1 MDYTEAIKL
10 ALEGEQRGFT
20 VLYEK
25 TYQKKYFL
33 ALQYMKNKA
42 AAEDV
47 MQEAYIRAF
56 SKLET

>member
-1 MDYTEAIKL
+1 MDYTEAIRL
-10 ALEGEQRGFT
+10 ALGGEQRGYT

-33 ALQYMKNKA
+33 ALQYMKNEA

-47 MQEAYIRAF
+47 IQEAYIRAF
-56 SKLET
+56 QSWIL